1 MTTGLEVAAPG
12 EPEVRVLAD
21 AEAVSLEAA
30 RVIADALARAV
41 AERGRADWATTG
53 GSTPIGIYRA
63 LAVAPLRD
71 AVPWD
76 RVHIWWGD
84 DRFVPRDDPLSNV
97 LACDQVLL
105 GGASVGGESAMTEA
119 GQGIE
124 LELEPGVP
132 IPLANLHAMPCA
144 AAIGEGRSQAWT
156 AETYER
162 ELRDAGLTVDEA
174 GYPRFDVLLLGLGSD
189 GHLMSV
195 FPGSSAFDEDAW
207 VLPIPAPTHIAPRV
221 PRVTLNPRV
230 VPAAR
235 LTLMVVHGDR
245 KAEIVARVLEG
256 ERAVRDLPSQLARR
270 AGALWLLDEAA
281 AAGLGRGTRA
291 VPEGERLG

>member
-1 MTTGLEVAAPG
+1 VTARLDVAAPG

-21 AEAVSLEAA
+21 AEAVSVEAA
-30 RVIADALARAV
+30 RVIADMLTRAV

-53 GSTPIGIYRA
+53 GSTPLGIYGA

-71 AVPWD
+71 EVPWD

-105 GGASVGGESAMTEA
+105 GGAAFGGESGMGES
-119 GQGIE
+119 GQEIE
-124 LELEPGVP
+124 LGLEAGVP

-144 AAIGEGRSQAWT
+144 AAIGEGRSQAWV
-156 AETYER
+156 AEGYER
-162 ELRDAGLTVDEA
+162 ELRNAALEVDDAGF
-174 GYPRFDVLLLGLGSD
+174 PRFDVLLLGLGSD

-195 FPGSSAFDEDAW
+195 FPGSTAFDEDAW
-207 VLPIPAPTHIAPRV
+207 VLAIPAPTHIAPRV
-221 PRVTLNPRV
+221 PRITLNPRV

-235 LTLMVVHGDR
+235 LPLMVVHGER
-245 KAEIVARVLEG
+245 KSEIVERVLEG
-256 ERAVRDLPSQLARR
+256 ERSIRDLPSQLARR
-270 AGALWLLDEAA
+270 AGAIWLLDGAA
-281 AAGLGRGTRA
+281 AARLTRGA
-291 VPEGERLG
+291 PAG

>member
-1 MTTGLEVAAPG
+1 VTTRFDAGDPG
-12 EPEVRVLAD
+12 EPEVRVLVD
-21 AEAVSLEAA
+21 AEAVSVEAA
-30 RVIADALARAV
+30 RVIAEALGRAV

-53 GSTPIGIYRA
+53 GSTPLGIYRA
-63 LAVAPLRD
+63 LAVPPLRD

-105 GGASVGGESAMTEA
+105 GGAAFEGGSGMG

-124 LELEPGVP
+124 LGLEPGVP
-132 IPLANLHAMPCA
+132 IPLTNLHAMPCA

-156 AETYER
+156 AEEYER
-162 ELRDAGLTVDEA
+162 ELRGAGLAVDDA

-221 PRVTLNPRV
+221 PRITLNPRV

-256 ERAVRDLPSQLARR
+256 ERSVRDLPSQLARR
-270 AGALWLLDEAA
+270 AGALWLLDAA
-281 AAGLGRGTRA
+281 AAADLTTGAGRPAVDARA
-291 VPEGERLG
+291 G